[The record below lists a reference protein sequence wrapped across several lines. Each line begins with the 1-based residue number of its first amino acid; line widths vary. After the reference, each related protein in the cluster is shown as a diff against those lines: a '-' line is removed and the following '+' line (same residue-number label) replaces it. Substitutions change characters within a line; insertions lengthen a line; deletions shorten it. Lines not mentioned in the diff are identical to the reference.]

1 MSDFWSNQQIAS
13 LKGKIYYWKRQITN
27 GRSDD
32 KAISSFNK
40 YTAEL
45 EAAKAER
52 PVKSKKVQPVV
63 QPLIPPADFTVRFE

>member
-13 LKGKIYYWKRQITN
+13 LKGKIYYWRRQITN

-32 KAISSFNK
+32 RAISSFNK

-45 EAAKAER
+45 EAAKDKR
-52 PVKSKKVQPVV
+52 PVKTKKVREQLP
-63 QPLIPPADFTVRFE
+63 PWNPPADFTVRFE